1 MRFDIITIFPEAFE
15 SYFQTSILKRAQ
27 AKKLVKINIHN
38 LRKWT
43 TDRHE
48 TVDGRPYGG
57 GAGMI
62 FLVEPVFKAVKE
74 LLRKEPCLKKRRVIL
89 FSVKGKKL
97 TQKDVVRLKNYEQLI
112 LICPHYEGFDER
124 IKTYLADEEISIG
137 DYVLT
142 GGELPAMVLIDAIS
156 RLIPGVI
163 KEKSLKEESFSLEQG
178 TLEYPQYSRPEIFYP
193 NPRQKKI
200 SWRVP
205 KVLLSGHHQKIK
217 EWRDKHVISQKAKFK
232 SQN

>member
-62 FLVEPVFKAVKE
+62 FLIEPVFKAVKE

>member
-74 LLRKEPCLKKRRVIL
+74 LLRKEPCLKK
-89 FSVKGKKL
+89 
-97 TQKDVVRLKNYEQLI
+97 D
-112 LICPHYEGFDER
+112 
-124 IKTYLADEEISIG
+124 
-137 DYVLT
+137 
-142 GGELPAMVLIDAIS
+142 
-156 RLIPGVI
+156 
-163 KEKSLKEESFSLEQG
+163 ESFFFQS
-178 TLEYPQYSRPEIFYP
+178 
-193 NPRQKKI
+193 
-200 SWRVP
+200 
-205 KVLLSGHHQKIK
+205 KVK
-217 EWRDKHVISQKAKFK
+217 
-232 SQN
+232 N

>member
-43 TDRHE
+43 TYRHE
-48 TVDGRPYGG
+48 TVDCRPYGG

-62 FLVEPVFKAVKE
+62 FLIEPVFKAVKE

>member
-62 FLVEPVFKAVKE
+62 FLIEPVFKAVKE

-163 KEKSLKEESFSLEQG
+163 KEKSLKEESFSLKQG